1 MQKCVQ
7 QNTAL
12 ICTFL
17 PGMWV
22 LNGHGTSFIKINKI
36 FVKKKLVY
44 YGEVLRDLCKYP
56 VSHQTFTNS
65 HLYIV
70 SHPLF
75 LLSVCSPSPNLPSF
89 KGSLYISDISHL
101 FVIYVANTFTQY
113 VISLLSLLWK
123 NIMELQFLLLLPL
136 AIFSFSTCM
145 VKYFTFR
152 SLTHWEFI
160 FVYGVKYKSKF
171 FIKIAI
177 QLS

>member
-75 LLSVCSPSPNLPSF
+75 LLSVCSPSPTSQVLRVLYILVILAIYLWYMLQICLPSMLF
-89 KGSLYISDISHL
+89 LFCLYCEKILWSYSFYFYCLWQYFLSVHAWLSILHL
-101 FVIYVANTFTQY
+101 D
-113 VISLLSLLWK
+113 L
-123 NIMELQFLLLLPL
+123 
-136 AIFSFSTCM
+136 
-145 VKYFTFR
+145 
-152 SLTHWEFI
+152 
-160 FVYGVKYKSKF
+160 
-171 FIKIAI
+171 
-177 QLS
+177 